1 MTILLVKI
9 TINKFFPRLVSLI
22 VLKMLRSKLIH
33 WSMTFFRLIKE
44 AEDGPKKKNNLKLNL
59 PIRKDPYVDFLQIPL
74 LKPNSDD

>member
-1 MTILLVKI
+1 
-9 TINKFFPRLVSLI
+9 
-22 VLKMLRSKLIH
+22 
-33 WSMTFFRLIKE
+33 MTFFRLIKE